1 MTLGHLLSLYL
12 CSKSLSFLP
21 DTPCP
26 SNDGWGSS
34 CSLYLTL
41 VRNAYTF
48 GYTLGFGLSLLLLI
62 ALAFAVGHIFGY
74 GIITAELMTAYSV
87 WAVIRGWDRVVDH
100 YLEGLDQY
108 FQ

>member
-1 MTLGHLLSLYL
+1 M
-12 CSKSLSFLP
+12 
-21 DTPCP
+21 
-26 SNDGWGSS
+26 
-34 CSLYLTL
+34 
-41 VRNAYTF
+41 RNAYTL

-62 ALAFAVGHIFGY
+62 VLAFAVGNIFGY

-108 FQ
+108 IQ